1 MGSFLSQISPFLEF
15 IPLQRK
21 KTDIVSVKIRLFT
34 SGSANRRFQSYK
46 RAQLFV
52 GVHNKAPSVVAMC
65 VGNPDRSPL
74 TINGWDPAQAPT
86 GFAEIVSDDFPVLQ
100 NEAS

>member
-21 KTDIVSVKIRLFT
+21 KTDSVSGKIRFFT
-34 SGSANRRFQSYK
+34 AGTANRRFQFYK
-46 RAQLFV
+46 RGQLFV

-65 VGNPDRSPL
+65 VGNPDRSPVR
-74 TINGWDPAQAPT
+74 IHG
-86 GFAEIVSDDFPVLQ
+86 
-100 NEAS
+100 